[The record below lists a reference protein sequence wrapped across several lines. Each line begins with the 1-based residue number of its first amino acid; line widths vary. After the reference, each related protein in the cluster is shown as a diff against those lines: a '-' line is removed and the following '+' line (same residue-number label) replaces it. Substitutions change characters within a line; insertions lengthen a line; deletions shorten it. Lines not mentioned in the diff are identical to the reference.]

1 MRPSFHVRVT
11 VYRVEGGDVC
21 LGRHT
26 CMHFARFTVL
36 GVMQGP
42 HASPVIMVCAPEVF
56 LSFKRL
62 HKSIVLLAVILLGG
76 LFFHAHLSCDF
87 FFVVSFVFFC
97 SFVFLATGF
106 FSFVAVLL
114 DLLAIPLHSF
124 FNELISA
131 VMATIFSCSSV
142 GLPQVFSSS
151 RSQASYLFSAR
162 TMRSSAV

>member
-1 MRPSFHVRVT
+1 MPAPS
-11 VYRVEGGDVC
+11 
-21 LGRHT
+21 LW
-26 CMHFARFTVL
+26 FAHQKYFFPSNDFTKAL
-36 GVMQGP
+36 
-42 HASPVIMVCAPEVF
+42 SSL
-56 LSFKRL
+56 LSF
-62 HKSIVLLAVILLGG
+62 SLGG

-131 VMATIFSCSSV
+131 VMATIVSCSSV